1 MQLKFTPG
9 WFYGALIV
17 GVSIWVLH
25 SFAEALL
32 AACVTAIASW
42 PLYKRFAAHL
52 PQRMRGSAAP
62 LAFTSLMTVFVLAPL
77 LFAFG
82 ALVSEAQ
89 ALLLDV
95 AAADNRGI
103 AVPEW
108 LPSVPLLGPFLA
120 ARWQRELAY
129 PGALTVWTQRTDA
142 TALLAWVQLLGEFM
156 ARHAFIIVFTI
167 LLLFFLY
174 QHGESLVR
182 DLARLLRHHIGESA
196 EAYVAIAT
204 RAVRASV
211 NSVLVVGLFDGLG
224 CGAAYALVGVPHA
237 AVWAAITGLLA
248 LVPFLGYAV
257 VAALALKLAIAGT
270 GTPAFLALGLGSA
283 VLFFGDK
290 VVRPVVA
297 REGTHLPFVWVL
309 IGCLGG
315 FGVLGLV
322 GLVIGPVVLTLVR
335 ELWEHRVRELSVT
348 KQA

>member
-1 MQLKFTPG
+1 MQLKLNPG

-25 SFAEALL
+25 GFVEALL

-42 PLYKRFAAHL
+42 PLYERFAARL
-52 PQRMRGSAAP
+52 PQRIRRSATP
-62 LAFTSLMTVFVLAPL
+62 LVFTLAMTVFVLAPL
-77 LFAFG
+77 MYAFG

-89 ALLLDV
+89 ALLLDL
-95 AAADNRGI
+95 AAADKNGI
-103 AVPEW
+103 AVPQW
-108 LPSVPLLGPFLA
+108 LPSMPLVGPLLA

-142 TALLAWVQLLGEFM
+142 AALLGWAQSLGEFM

-174 QHGESLVR
+174 QQGESLVG
-182 DLARLLRHHIGESA
+182 DFGRLLRHHIGERA
-196 EAYVAIAT
+196 EAYVGVAT

-211 NSVLVVGLFDGLG
+211 NSVLIVGLFDGLG
-224 CGAAYALVGVPHA
+224 SGIAYAVVGVPHA
-237 AVWAAITGLLA
+237 AVWGAITGLLA
-248 LVPFLGYAV
+248 LVPFLGYVV
-257 VAALALKLAIAGT
+257 VAAMTLKLAVT
-270 GTPAFLALGLGSA
+270 GAATPAFLASGLGCA
-283 VLFFGDK
+283 VLFCGDK

-297 REGTHLPFVWVL
+297 RNGTHLPFVWVL

-322 GLVIGPVVLTLVR
+322 GLVVGPVALTLVR
-335 ELWEHRVRELSVT
+335 ELWEQRVRELPSGDC
-348 KQA
+348 A